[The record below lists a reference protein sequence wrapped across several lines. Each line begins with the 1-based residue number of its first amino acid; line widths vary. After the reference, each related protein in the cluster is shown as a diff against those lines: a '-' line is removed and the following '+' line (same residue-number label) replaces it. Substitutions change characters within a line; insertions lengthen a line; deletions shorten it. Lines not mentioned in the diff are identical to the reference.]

1 MKLGGPEFPA
11 EHPARRPGDTG
22 NAGAPRPGFPPSGF
36 PKGAVLPA
44 DASLQ
49 DKLRITA
56 PGLKELALALSIP
69 QDKLSSSL
77 LSFIKFFS
85 LPLDSKLIY
94 RLRQEA
100 LSLKPGSED
109 ALRSGA
115 FAAAAAAGKGLVLST
130 EALAKYAAAIAGDGG
145 NGGDTGGAWDG
156 ADQDGEAETGGNGN
170 RREGAGGERKE
181 GGNPGPRPGR
191 RLVERIEGGNPLLG
205 ILNKLP
211 GKDGR
216 RWVVLP
222 FSFNSGGVDFRV
234 SLRIL
239 LADTNTI
246 PWKTECLALDVTTGY
261 HRWSFTLE
269 DVLETSPGRAVFAR
283 ALVGVYP
290 PPERPAALEGLLR
303 QLLGTMAKE
312 ITLVVEA

>member
-1 MKLGGPEFPA
+1 VQVAL
-11 EHPARRPGDTG
+11 
-22 NAGAPRPGFPPSGF
+22 PGF
-36 PKGAVLPA
+36 
-44 DASLQ
+44 
-49 DKLRITA
+49 
-56 PGLKELALALSIP
+56 KELALSLALP

-85 LPLDSKLIY
+85 LPLDTKLIH

-109 ALRSGA
+109 ALRSSA
-115 FAAAAAAGKGLVLST
+115 CAAAAAAGKGLALST
-130 EALAKYAAAIAGDGG
+130 EALAKYAAAIAGDER

-156 ADQDGEAETGGNGN
+156 GMTDQDGGAETGGNGN
-170 RREGAGGERKE
+170 PQGGAGEDR
-181 GGNPGPRPGR
+181 GNDSDARRRLGR
-191 RLVERIEGGNPLLG
+191 RLVEGIEGRNPLLA

-216 RWVVLP
+216 RWIVLP

-239 LADTNTI
+239 LAETNTI
-246 PWKTECLALDVTTGY
+246 PWKTECLALDVTTEY

-269 DVLETSPGRAVFAR
+269 DGLEASPGAPVFAR

-290 PPERPAALEGLLR
+290 PPKRPAALEGLLR
-303 QLLGTMAKE
+303 ELLGTVAKE
-312 ITLVVEA
+312 ITLVKEV